1 MMQKKLSRR
10 TVTLGAAAL
19 VALSV
24 VFMMWPRPIPVD
36 IGAAARQEMALTI
49 DEEGRTRVKENY
61 IVSAPVSGRLLRVD
75 AHPGDPVEGQAS
87 VVARILPTNP
97 SFLDMRAQT
106 EAESAVRSA
115 EAALV
120 MARAE
125 VGKADA
131 ERDYAAAEVARMRT
145 LRAEGAVAQAAL
157 DRAELAMR
165 SAAAQVRT
173 AAASVNAR
181 EAELE
186 NAKARLITPLEAKAA
201 AEAGADDA
209 PGTLPVLAPV
219 SGRILRVLQE
229 SETIVAA
236 GTPLV
241 EIGDPASDLEILA
254 EYLSTDAVKIARGD
268 RVVIE
273 KWGGETPL
281 AGVVTR
287 VEPFGFT
294 KYSALG
300 VEEQRVNVIIDFVS
314 PPEERKG
321 LGHGFRVETQV
332 VVWEDKNALTVPSSA
347 LFRNGGEWSVFAVE
361 GGRARRRPVAVGR
374 NNGVQAE
381 ILSGIEEGERVVL
394 YPGAELSDGIQ
405 VTQRKIG
412 E

>member
-1 MMQKKLSRR
+1 M
-10 TVTLGAAAL
+10 LGAAVL
-19 VALSV
+19 VAGSI
-24 VFMMWPRPIPVD
+24 VFLMWPRPIPVD
-36 IGAAARQEMALTI
+36 IGAAERREMVLTI

-61 IVSAPVSGRLLRVD
+61 VISAPVSGRLLRVD
-75 AHPGDPVEGQAS
+75 GHPGDPVEGQAT

-97 SFLDMRAQT
+97 SFLDLRARS

-115 EAALV
+115 EAALN
-120 MARAE
+120 MSRAE

-145 LRAEGAVAQAAL
+145 LRAEGTVAQAAL

-173 AAASVNAR
+173 AEAAVKAR

-186 NAKARLITPLEAKAA
+186 NAKARLITPVEAKAA
-201 AEAGADDA
+201 AGADDA

-300 VEEQRVNVIIDFVS
+300 VEEQRVNVVIDFVS
-314 PPEERKG
+314 PPEERRG
-321 LGHGFRVETQV
+321 LGHGFRVETRV
-332 VVWEDKNALTVPSSA
+332 VIWEDKNALTVPSSA
-347 LFRNGGEWSVFAVE
+347 LFRNGGEWSVFAVD
-361 GGRARRRPVAVGR
+361 GGRARHRPVEVGR
-374 NNGVQAE
+374 NNGVEAE
-381 ILSGIEEGERVVL
+381 ILSGIEEGQRVVL

-405 VTQRKIG
+405 VTQRKLG

>member
-10 TVTLGAAAL
+10 SVTLAATVL
-19 VALSV
+19 IVGSV
-24 VFMMWPRPIPVD
+24 VFMMWPRPVPVD
-36 IGAAARQEMALTI
+36 IGAAERREMVLTI

-61 IVSAPVSGRLLRVD
+61 VISAPVSGRLLRVD
-75 AHPGDPVEGQAS
+75 GHPGDPVEGQAT

-97 SFLDMRAQT
+97 SFLDLRAQS

-115 EAALV
+115 EAALA
-120 MARAE
+120 MTRAE
-125 VGKADA
+125 VGKAEA
-131 ERDYAAAEVARMRT
+131 ERDYAASEVARMRT
-145 LRAEGAVAQAAL
+145 LRAEGTVAQAAL

-173 AAASVNAR
+173 AEAAVKAR

-186 NAKARLITPLEAKAA
+186 NAKARLISPLEAKAA
-201 AEAGADDA
+201 AAANTDEA
-209 PGTLPVLAPV
+209 PGIFPVLAPV

-236 GTPLV
+236 GAPLV

-281 AGVVTR
+281 AGVVAR

-314 PPEERKG
+314 QPEERVG
-321 LGHGFRVETQV
+321 LGHGFRVETRV
-332 VVWEDKNALTVPSSA
+332 VVWEDRSALTVPSSA

-361 GGRARRRPVAVGR
+361 GGRARRRPVEVGR
-374 NNGVQAE
+374 NNGVEAE
-381 ILSGIEEGERVVL
+381 ILSGIDEGQRVVL
-394 YPGAELSDGIQ
+394 YPGAELSDGVE
-405 VTQRKIG
+405 VTQRKID